1 MSNREGRDELR
12 EHEFDGIKEYDN
24 PLPRWWVWIFWAT
37 IVATPIYIV
46 YYHFG
51 PGALVADEYQQEMD
65 AYYELQ
71 REQLLALG
79 EVSEPVLRQLMEN
92 PAMLSAGE
100 KIFIAKCVQCHAR
113 DGGGNIGP
121 NLTDDYWLHGA
132 ELMDIHR
139 TIRDGVPTKGMIA
152 WAKQL
157 SEVDIMAVTAY
168 VGTLQGTTPAMPK
181 PPQGE
186 LMVRK
191 PLPEADAPDAGGAGG
206 DTGDPSEAVTEEV
219 PPAA

>member
-1 MSNREGRDELR
+1 MSQREVRDELR

-24 PLPRWWVWIFWAT
+24 PLPRWWVWLFWAT
-37 IVATPIYIV
+37 IIATPVYIV

-51 PGALVADEYQQEMD
+51 PGKLVADEYQEELD
-65 AYYELQ
+65 AYYEQQ
-71 REQLLALG
+71 RQQLLALG
-79 EVSEPVLRQLMEN
+79 EVSEVVLRKMMEN

-121 NLTDDYWLHGA
+121 NLTDDYWLHGGN
-132 ELMDIHR
+132 LMDIHR
-139 TIRDGVPTKGMIA
+139 TIHDGVPTKGMIA
-152 WAKQL
+152 WGNQL

-168 VGTLQGTTPAMPK
+168 VGSLRGTTPANPK

-186 LMVRK
+186 LFVRQ
-191 PLPEADAPDAGGAGG
+191 PLPEDGDAPGGEAGG
-206 DTGDPSEAVTEEV
+206 EAVPDAAEAR
-219 PPAA
+219 PAA